1 MNEHPLVAIEL
12 TDGVATLWLDRADKR
27 NALDR
32 ALMQSI
38 AGALDEVRDDP
49 AARVVVI
56 RGRGPAFSSGIDHQ
70 LLLEVFQQARTV
82 PFGHLHQDLQ
92 NVFHR
97 LERMQKPTIAVLHRA
112 AIGMALEL
120 ALACDFRI
128 ALTDCALG
136 LPEIAFG
143 IVPDV
148 GGTTRLSRLIGPAR
162 ARELIL
168 TGKIVSAQ
176 TAERLGL
183 VTEVASDAADL
194 EARLS
199 RLVASLIR
207 HPATALGLAKVLLA
221 ASADTDTATS
231 FRLEGV
237 FQQILINQP
246 DLAEHFPRA
255 LAFIKASLVKPE

>member
-1 MNEHPLVAIEL
+1 MSAHPLVAIEL
-12 TDGVATLWLDRADKR
+12 ADGVATLWLDRPTKR

-32 ALMQSI
+32 ALMQSL
-38 AGALDEVRDDP
+38 GVALDEIRDDA
-49 AARVVVI
+49 AARVIVI
-56 RGRGPAFSSGIDHQ
+56 RGRGPVFSSGIDHQ
-70 LLLEVFQQARTV
+70 LLLEVFQQSRNV

-92 NVFHR
+92 AVFHR

-120 ALACDFRI
+120 ALACDFRL
-128 ALTDCALG
+128 AQSDCALG

-148 GGTTRLSRLIGPAR
+148 GGTTRLVRLIGRAR
-162 ARELIL
+162 ASELIL

-176 TAERLGL
+176 TALHLGL
-183 VTEVASDAADL
+183 ITEIASDGADL
-194 EARLS
+194 ETRLS
-199 RLVASLIR
+199 RLTSSLTQ
-207 HPATALGLAKVLLA
+207 HPATAVGLAKVLLA
-221 ASADTDTATS
+221 ASAESDAATS

-255 LAFIKASLVKPE
+255 LAFIKSKMAAPE